1 VAYLEGSGRL
11 ESKWRNIVATAV
23 ANVNVQHIAPAL
35 VEYLDN
41 RESMF
46 LQSGVGELLHSFVG
60 AVASVVHCASN
71 VLYVFVDLLLLRGG
85 RLRAGA
91 DKVDKWLDA
100 LHEGCSLILEV
111 ILLEL
116 DMLNGV
122 SRMLPYLESGHAT
135 ISLTVDPV

>member
-1 VAYLEGSGRL
+1 
-11 ESKWRNIVATAV
+11 
-23 ANVNVQHIAPAL
+23 
-35 VEYLDN
+35 
-41 RESMF
+41 
-46 LQSGVGELLHSFVG
+46 
-60 AVASVVHCASN
+60 
-71 VLYVFVDLLLLRGG
+71 LYVFVDLLLLRGG

-100 LHEGCSLILEV
+100 LHEGCSLILKV